1 MRAAP
6 RTDIDVAIVGAG
18 PVGLVL
24 AALLDRHGLVSRVF
38 ERRDGL
44 HRNPQAHVI
53 NARTMEVLREL
64 GIERNVQSQAAPPL
78 LMQWITWCESIAG
91 RELGRIALQGDPA
104 VLPGKLAA
112 SPTSIAN
119 FAQNRLEPLLLDLV
133 AASSRSEVRFSSEVT
148 SVESRDGHVALRVR
162 DGAGASKVR
171 AAWAVACDGASSSV
185 RRSLGIEMDGPSSIQ
200 KFVSVYFEAN
210 LERYVAGRTGPLF
223 WICGARTRGVVIG
236 FDLVR
241 TWALM
246 VPYSEPATAADFSPA
261 VVERLVRDAI
271 GDEAA
276 DFRVTSV
283 GNWNMSAQ
291 LAGRYRD
298 GRVFLAGDA
307 AHRFPPSGGFGMNTG
322 IQDAHNLAW
331 KLAAV
336 IGGNAGEA
344 LLDTYETERRP
355 VAATNSDQSLRNAMR
370 MFEVDAALGFST
382 LAPVD
387 PTADM
392 SGKSPLVDYGLDGD
406 SAEAAGKRRSVHD
419 VIQSQA
425 EHFDFGGLD
434 LGFRYE
440 TGALVD
446 DGSDAAP
453 VDVRSYT
460 PSARPGSRLPH
471 AWLTRRGVR
480 VSSHDA
486 ATPGRFTLVVGG
498 KDPAWIEA
506 AREMV
511 RARRIELD
519 VAVIT
524 GGTPGPGEYMDAT
537 GEWARVSGIGRTGA
551 LLVRPDGHVAWR
563 RCHPAAV
570 SLDEAR
576 ALLAEALDAVLPSAA
591 RDGQINRGAR
601 R

>member
-1 MRAAP
+1 MKAAL

-24 AALLDRHGLVSRVF
+24 AALFDRQGLVTRVF

-44 HRNPQAHVI
+44 HRSPQAHVI
-53 NARTMEVLREL
+53 NTRTMEILREL
-64 GIERNVQSQAAPPL
+64 GVERNVQSQAAPPL
-78 LMQWITWCESIAG
+78 LLQWITWCESIAG
-91 RELGRIALQGDPA
+91 RELGRIALQGDSA
-104 VLPGKLAA
+104 ALPGKLAA

-119 FAQNRLEPLLLDLV
+119 LAQNRLEPLLLDLV

-148 SVESRDGHVALRVR
+148 SVESRDGHVLLRVR
-162 DGAGASKVR
+162 DGAGQSEVR

-210 LERYVAGRTGPLF
+210 LERYIAGRTGPLF

-246 VPYSEPATAADFSPA
+246 VPYSEPATADDFTPA
-261 VVERLVRDAI
+261 VVDRLVRDAI
-271 GDEAA
+271 GDEKA

-291 LAGRYRD
+291 LAERYRD

-336 IGGNAGEA
+336 VRGTAGEA

-370 MFEVDAALGFST
+370 MFEVDAALGYST

-387 PTADM
+387 PAADM
-392 SGKSPLVDYGLDGD
+392 SGSSPLVDYGLDGD
-406 SAEAAGKRRSVHD
+406 SAEAAAKRRNVGD

-440 TGALVD
+440 CGALVD
-446 DGSDAAP
+446 DGSDAPPA
-453 VDVRSYT
+453 DVRRYT

-471 AWLTRRGVR
+471 VWLTRRGVR
-480 VSSHDA
+480 VSTHDA
-486 ATPGRFTLVVGG
+486 ATPGRFTLVAGSE
-498 KDPAWIEA
+498 DPAWIEA
-506 AREMV
+506 AREVV
-511 RARRIELD
+511 RSRRIEID
-519 VAVIT
+519 IAVIT
-524 GGTPGPGEYMDAT
+524 GGTPRSGEYADTT
-537 GEWARVSGIGRTGA
+537 GEWARISGIGPTGA

-563 RCHPAAV
+563 RLCPVAA
-570 SLDEAR
+570 SLEDAR
-576 ALLAEALDAVLPSAA
+576 TLLAAALDAVLPSAA
-591 RDGQINRGAR
+591 SDAEAGREVA
-601 R
+601 